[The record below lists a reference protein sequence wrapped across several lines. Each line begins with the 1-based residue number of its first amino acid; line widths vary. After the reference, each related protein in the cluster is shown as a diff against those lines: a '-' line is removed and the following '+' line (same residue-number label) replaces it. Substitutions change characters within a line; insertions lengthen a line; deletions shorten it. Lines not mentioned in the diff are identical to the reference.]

1 MENHR
6 STRKY
11 SRKLGNSYVETY
23 FKKILN
29 GFTLPEVMITTAIVA
44 ILGSLA
50 LPNYLR
56 QMQKTRQN
64 EAVASMSQLQNTIVG
79 YVDENGIH
87 PNNWKELNETS
98 AIMTPTG
105 PTSQNNL
112 GWLTMAS
119 SGCTTT
125 NKNCYTF
132 KITRDKDSYTL
143 KAKPMNINSANYNV
157 LACIDLKTGASDLR
171 KGTGSKAAQ
180 MNELKCVATNE

>member
-1 MENHR
+1 MEHYT

-11 SRKLGNSYVETY
+11 IKTLDNSHAETS

-29 GFTLPEVMITTAIVA
+29 GFTLPEVIITTAIVA

-56 QMQKTRQN
+56 QMQKTRQS
-64 EAVASMSQLQNTIVG
+64 EAVAAMSQLQTSIVG

-87 PNNWKELNETS
+87 PTSWKELNEIT

-105 PTSQNNL
+105 PTAQNNL
-112 GWLTMAS
+112 EWLTMAS
-119 SGCTTT
+119 SDCNTS
-125 NKNCYTF
+125 NKNCYQV
-132 KITRDKDSYTL
+132 KITRNIDTYLLEANPL
-143 KAKPMNINSANYNV
+143 KENSANYNI

-171 KGTGSKAAQ
+171 KGTASKPAKKD
-180 MNELKCVATNE
+180 ELKCVASNE

>member
-1 MENHR
+1 M
-6 STRKY
+6 
-11 SRKLGNSYVETY
+11 ETY
-23 FKKILN
+23 FKKISN
-29 GFTLPEVMITTAIVA
+29 GFTLPEVIITTAIVA

-56 QMQKTRQN
+56 QMQKTRQS
-64 EAVASMSQLQNTIVG
+64 EAVAAMSQLQTSIVG

-87 PNNWKELNETS
+87 PNNWKELNQTS
-98 AIMTPTG
+98 SIMTPTG
-105 PTSQNNL
+105 PTDQNNL

-119 SGCTTT
+119 SGCTAT

-143 KAKPMNINSANYNV
+143 KAKPMNKNSASYNV

-171 KGTGSKAAQ
+171 KGTASKAAQ
-180 MNELKCVATNE
+180 IDELKCVVTNE